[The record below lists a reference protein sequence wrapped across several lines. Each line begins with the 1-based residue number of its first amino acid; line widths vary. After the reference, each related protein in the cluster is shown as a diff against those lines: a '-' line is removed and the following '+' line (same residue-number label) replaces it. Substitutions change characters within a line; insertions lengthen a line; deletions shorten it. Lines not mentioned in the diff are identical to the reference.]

1 MLIFGSIVSSSFV
14 TVMRRVFGNVDTRI
28 YTFNFQTIG
37 YEVCLVYG
45 FLLGFATAATVLLKV
60 LGIESPFIRVY
71 STHLERLSLRLLA
84 DRLRRR
90 QHRNLDTV

>member
-14 TVMRRVFGNVDTRI
+14 TVMRRVFGSVDTRI

-45 FLLGFATAATVLLKV
+45 FLFGFAAAATVLLKV

-71 STHLERLSLRLLA
+71 SNHLERLSLRLLA